1 MIHKER
7 LFTPGSTQLLPAAQL
22 AISGASM
29 HHRHRCLSR
38 ILQQGAR
45 RSENIIGTRNDCS
58 VHQIRNRRHGGRHFD
73 LTSPGDRVI
82 SAGKFGERWEQLA
95 RAFGCHMEVERAPYG
110 ETVSPTRVRE
120 NLAPTHTVVYMQATE
135 SSTGVRHDVE
145 GVARVLE
152 GTNTL
157 LVVGAII
164 GLGTTRFNIDGWGVD
179 VIIGGSQKAVM
190 IPPGLAYCAV
200 SDRACKKWK
209 GQKIP
214 GSVSICARKEKMARK
229 GSPRIH
235 RQLPWL
241 PALSAALDY
250 LREQGGDLA
259 AGRDLLISSAET
271 SALMIRFGCRVALQ
285 CKIRRRSW
293 AITKKQ
299 YRTPK
304 EIVGTVK
311 KSIAAMASR

>member
-1 MIHKER
+1 M
-7 LFTPGSTQLLPAAQL
+7 
-22 AISGASM
+22 
-29 HHRHRCLSR
+29 
-38 ILQQGAR
+38 
-45 RSENIIGTRNDCS
+45 
-58 VHQIRNRRHGGRHFD
+58 
-73 LTSPGDRVI
+73 I

-95 RAFGCHMEVERAPYG
+95 RAFGCRVDVERAPYG

-157 LVVGAII
+157 LVGAIT

-209 GQKIP
+209 RQKIP
-214 GSVSICARKEKMARK
+214 GSISICARKEKMARK

-241 PALSAALDY
+241 PACLQRLIICASRAAAIWRRARSADF
-250 LREQGGDLA
+250 QCGDL
-259 AGRDLLISSAET
+259 GSDDTRRQPGT
-271 SALMIRFGCRVALQ
+271 GCA
-285 CKIRRRSW
+285 S
-293 AITKKQ
+293 
-299 YRTPK
+299 PK
-304 EIVGTVK
+304 SKPHT
-311 KSIAAMASR
+311 A